1 MVAATSSLAFAY
13 NQAQSLY
20 AQLSPQGST
29 LGLQQQTQAAVVQ
42 QNANGD
48 VFGAAVEVDISVSI
62 QNGAVQ
68 NGTTASSPA
77 SSSSSS
83 QPASSAD
90 STDGSAETP
99 GQKALATVEAS
110 NAQARAFPKQEAAE
124 KLKHALDELKI
135 LKLIGGPKGVQ
146 LAGKIAKEVESAVK
160 EYAGAEQNQLQ
171 AGDIT
176 SIPDPST
183 DPFFQVATAVLGEVG
198 KYLKKNAPAVETSP
212 NPKEREIAK
221 KAEKAYGDAV
231 SEIQSAESGIQSAN
245 ANASGG
251 SGSSGAGGS
260 ESSVTIT
267 ETITEVAFSEAAGQ
281 DSGDTTGDTADDSST
296 PTPTTAA
303 PTPTVTATPVATT
316 AAA

>member
-29 LGLQQQTQAAVVQ
+29 ISLQQQTQEAVVQ

-62 QNGAVQ
+62 QNGVVQ
-68 NGTTASSPA
+68 NGTTSPSTA
-77 SSSSSS
+77 SSSSS
-83 QPASSAD
+83 QLASSAA

-110 NAQARAFPKQEAAE
+110 NAQARAFPQQEAAG
-124 KLKHALDELKI
+124 KLKHPLAQLQI
-135 LKLIGGPKGVQ
+135 LQLVGGPKGVQ

-176 SIPDPST
+176 SIPDP
-183 DPFFQVATAVLGEVG
+183 
-198 KYLKKNAPAVETSP
+198 
-212 NPKEREIAK
+212 
-221 KAEKAYGDAV
+221 
-231 SEIQSAESGIQSAN
+231 
-245 ANASGG
+245 
-251 SGSSGAGGS
+251 
-260 ESSVTIT
+260 
-267 ETITEVAFSEAAGQ
+267 
-281 DSGDTTGDTADDSST
+281 
-296 PTPTTAA
+296 
-303 PTPTVTATPVATT
+303 
-316 AAA
+316 